1 VLTPE
6 LPWQIRAVK
15 RLATPMTMLMTR
27 KARSGA
33 DRRSLLRESRALD
46 RLTASDKALAAGALG
61 DRPLIV
67 ITAGPGKIVNG
78 RAWEI
83 RHDLMA
89 ELAELSS
96 NRRHIV
102 ASDPHHYVHK
112 NDPDLVITAIRDVVR
127 SARTNAPLA
136 PWRWSGG
143 CAPSTGLFQDVK

>member
-33 DRRSLLRESRALD
+33 DRRSLLRESRTLD
-46 RLTASDKALAAGALG
+46 
-61 DRPLIV
+61 
-67 ITAGPGKIVNG
+67 